1 MWKARWCPHD
11 PAKERNIIC
20 ETRNPV
26 RRRLEGW
33 EGAGL
38 GQAGGTR
45 LKSVTCGGRKG
56 EQRETGRQRDQLGG
70 DDSHPGGR

>member
-1 MWKARWCPHD
+1 MWKARWFPHV
-11 PAKERNIIC
+11 PVKERNVIC
-20 ETRNPV
+20 ETGNSV
-26 RRRLEGW
+26 QRRLEGW

-38 GQAGGTR
+38 GQAEGTR

-56 EQRETGRQRDQLGG
+56 EQRETGRQRDQQGG